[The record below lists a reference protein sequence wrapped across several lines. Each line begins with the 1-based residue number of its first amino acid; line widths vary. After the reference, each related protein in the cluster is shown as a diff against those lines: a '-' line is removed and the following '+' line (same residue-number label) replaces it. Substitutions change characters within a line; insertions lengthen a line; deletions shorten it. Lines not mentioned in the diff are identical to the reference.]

1 MIDVREKAARQ
12 FSVCLTGR
20 GFESWVREG
29 NDTYVVGGQEYM
41 PQDLV
46 VVRALDAADNPV
58 SAEVNVDIATFN
70 LYPDTLTGGAVHGTH
85 QTFAPMAPPVSL
97 GYLLTGR
104 SPERRPV
111 GAGQVIQHVQ
121 QHRITVH
128 ATGERLPHGR
138 IVRVLAG
145 RELRERQMLPHQD
158 AHPSR
163 DVRVESHALH
173 DHRGVTGTLCRMIG
187 HERTFAD
194 IMQQAGQ

>member
-12 FSVCLTGR
+12 FSARLTGR

-104 SPERRPV
+104 SPSDDPSARVRSYSMSSSIGSRPTQRASDSPT
-111 GAGQVIQHVQ
+111 AGSFGFLPVANSESVRCSRTRMRT
-121 QHRITVH
+121 HRAMSASNPMRFMIT
-128 ATGERLPHGR
+128 A
-138 IVRVLAG
+138 A
-145 RELRERQMLPHQD
+145 
-158 AHPSR
+158 
-163 DVRVESHALH
+163 
-173 DHRGVTGTLCRMIG
+173 
-187 HERTFAD
+187 
-194 IMQQAGQ
+194 

>member
-1 MIDVREKAARQ
+1 MIDVREKAAKQ
-12 FSVCLTGR
+12 FSARLTGR

-97 GYLLTGR
+97 GYLLPGR
-104 SPERRPV
+104 SPER
-111 GAGQVIQHVQ
+111 
-121 QHRITVH
+121 
-128 ATGERLPHGR
+128 
-138 IVRVLAG
+138 
-145 RELRERQMLPHQD
+145 
-158 AHPSR
+158 
-163 DVRVESHALH
+163 
-173 DHRGVTGTLCRMIG
+173 
-187 HERTFAD
+187 
-194 IMQQAGQ
+194 

>member
-1 MIDVREKAARQ
+1 MIDVREKAAKQ
-12 FSVCLTGR
+12 FSARLTGR

-29 NDTYVVGGQEYM
+29 NDTYVVGGQEYI

-46 VVRALDAADNPV
+46 VVRALDAAGNPV

-85 QTFAPMAPPVSL
+85 QTFAPMAPPVPL

-121 QHRITVH
+121 QHRITTQR
-128 ATGERLPHGR
+128 ASDSPTAGSFGFLPVANSES
-138 IVRVLAG
+138 VRC
-145 RELRERQMLPHQD
+145 
-158 AHPSR
+158 SR
-163 DVRVESHALH
+163 TRMRT
-173 DHRGVTGTLCRMIG
+173 HRAMSASNPMRFMI
-187 HERTFAD
+187 TA
-194 IMQQAGQ
+194 A

>member
-1 MIDVREKAARQ
+1 MIMASAPEDGRHHAEGDSAPNQITSEYSHDVREKAARQ
-12 FSVCLTGR
+12 FSARLTGR

-46 VVRALDAADNPV
+46 VVRALDAAGNPV

-104 SPERRPV
+104 SPER
-111 GAGQVIQHVQ
+111 
-121 QHRITVH
+121 
-128 ATGERLPHGR
+128 
-138 IVRVLAG
+138 
-145 RELRERQMLPHQD
+145 
-158 AHPSR
+158 
-163 DVRVESHALH
+163 
-173 DHRGVTGTLCRMIG
+173 
-187 HERTFAD
+187 
-194 IMQQAGQ
+194 

>member
-12 FSVCLTGR
+12 FSARLTGR
-20 GFESWVREG
+20 GFEIWVREG

-46 VVRALDAADNPV
+46 VVRALDAAGNPV

-128 ATGERLPHGR
+128 ATGERLPPRPDRSGSCRSRTQRASDAPAPGCAPIARCPRR
-138 IVRVLAG
+138 IPCA
-145 RELRERQMLPHQD
+145 
-158 AHPSR
+158 S
-163 DVRVESHALH
+163 
-173 DHRGVTGTLCRMIG
+173 
-187 HERTFAD
+187 
-194 IMQQAGQ
+194 